1 MAISLLVAIAAVLA
15 WGTLYEVRFGTAAV
29 QRFIYQSGW
38 FQALLVFLGINLAAA
53 ALQRCPWQR
62 KHLPF
67 VLAHVGIL
75 GVLAGAIVGGK
86 FGIEG
91 RLVIPEGEASRTLQ
105 IPVNVLT
112 VHQPN
117 PGVYREFRTRFE
129 TTAWNHRPHALFT
142 VPSHEGVLQI
152 VVDRYHPNAVVEEEI
167 TDRGT
172 ADNPAVQ
179 ISVHRK
185 ADASGAASTSGSQGG
200 QEQSLWLF
208 ARDPNRFWA
217 SSAQAHL
224 LFLEPSSKDQLDQL
238 LDQSKRKLRV
248 NAITVVR
255 EPSGELSAVL
265 TDASGGR
272 QVVRPLVVGQSHSHE
287 GLGLSFQ
294 VTAHYPRAQVAQR
307 FLNRDNDVKAEAIHL
322 TAMSQG
328 EVAAAWLAL
337 RDSVELTLKGKPLR
351 IGYRPAVREL
361 PFSVKLLDFRKIDYP
376 GTQMAA
382 GFESDVELSDP
393 ARGLVLKRKI
403 SMNNPLKHRGYSLFQ
418 SSYFEEPVETTVLSV
433 RNDPG
438 TPFVYAGFLV
448 IIAGVTTMF
457 VRRREP

>member
-15 WGTLYEVRFGTAAV
+15 WGTFYEVRFGTAAV
-29 QRFIYQSGW
+29 QRFIYQSWW
-38 FQALLVFLGINLAAA
+38 FQSLLGFLGLNLAVA
-53 ALQRCPWQR
+53 ALQRYPWKR

-75 GVLAGAIVGGK
+75 LVLAGAIVGGK

-91 RLVIPEGEASRTLQ
+91 SLVIPEGEASRTLQ
-105 IPVNVLT
+105 IPVNVLA

-152 VVDRYHPNAVVEEEI
+152 VVDRYHPNAVLEEEI

-179 ISVHRK
+179 ISVHR
-185 ADASGAASTSGSQGG
+185 GG

-224 LFLEPSSKDQLDQL
+224 LFLEPNSRAHLDQL
-238 LDQSKRKLRV
+238 LGRSKRKLLV
-248 NAITVVR
+248 NAIAIVR
-255 EPSGELSAVL
+255 SPSGGLSAVL
-265 TDASGGR
+265 TGLGADR
-272 QVVRPLVVGQSHSHE
+272 RVIEPLQVGQSYLHP
-287 GLGLSFQ
+287 GLELAFEVS
-294 VTAHYPRAQVAQR
+294 AYYPRAQVEQK
-307 FLNRDNDVKAEAIHL
+307 FVNRDNEVKAEAIHL

-328 EVAAAWLAL
+328 EVAAAWVAL

-351 IGYRPAVREL
+351 IEYRPAVREL

-418 SSYFEEPVETTVLSV
+418 SSYFEGPVETTVLAV